1 MKRRALAAMLLL
13 CLCSLTL
20 SGCWQED
27 LSEQESL
34 TPIQSFE
41 EESEAEEEHAIIPEV
56 FSLPYAP
63 GQTLDP
69 ITCTD
74 GMQQTISSLL
84 YEGLFRLNPQLE
96 PEACL
101 CESYTTDATSTVYT
115 FTLRA
120 GVTFSDGSALTAAD
134 VKSTLDRA
142 RTSERYQ
149 QRLSG
154 ISSISASGNAV
165 TITLRSPNT
174 GLPALLDIPIVKSGT
189 HQNTAPTGTGPYLFS
204 DADGTAYLVANQS
217 WWRGGGQ
224 PVDRILLTEAADWD
238 TMLYRFTTHD
248 VQLIT
253 ADLTGIS
260 PINATGNTSYLD
272 ANTTILQYLGCNTAR
287 APLDNAAFRKALASG
302 FNRTYIV
309 SAFLSGHGTAAQFPV
324 SPVSSLYPSALEER
338 YSRDGF
344 TAALAASGY
353 TSGRTLSLLVNQ
365 ENSFKVSVAQ
375 YLADTFSSAGVPV
388 EVNALPWEEYT
399 AALAAGNFDLY
410 YGEVRLTADWNLT
423 SLLGSG
429 GSLNYGHWSDPQMD
443 QLLSAYAS
451 AADRASAMQ
460 NLCAYLR
467 NQAPILPICFK
478 STSVLMQNDVVE
490 GLTPTMMEPFYNLT
504 DCTIH
509 LQSS

>member
-1 MKRRALAAMLLL
+1 M
-13 CLCSLTL
+13 
-20 SGCWQED
+20 
-27 LSEQESL
+27 
-34 TPIQSFE
+34 QSP
-41 EESEAEEEHAIIPEV
+41 SP
-56 FSLPYAP
+56 
-63 GQTLDP
+63 
-69 ITCTD
+69 C
-74 GMQQTISSLL
+74 
-84 YEGLFRLNPQLE
+84 
-96 PEACL
+96 
-101 CESYTTDATSTVYT
+101 
-115 FTLRA
+115 
-120 GVTFSDGSALTAAD
+120 
-134 VKSTLDRA
+134 
-142 RTSERYQ
+142 
-149 QRLSG
+149 
-154 ISSISASGNAV
+154 AV
-165 TITLRSPNT
+165 PNT

-272 ANTTILQYLGCNTAR
+272 ANTTILQYLGCNTTR

-338 YSRDGF
+338 YSRDSF

-399 AALAAGNFDLY
+399 AALAAGNFEPLLRRSPADC
-410 YGEVRLTADWNLT
+410 RLESNQSAGQRRQSELRTLERSSDGSASKRLCQCRRPGLCHAEPLRVSAEPSANPAH
-423 SLLGSG
+423 LLQIHFGS
-429 GSLNYGHWSDPQMD
+429 D
-443 QLLSAYAS
+443 A
-451 AADRASAMQ
+451 
-460 NLCAYLR
+460 
-467 NQAPILPICFK
+467 K
-478 STSVLMQNDVVE
+478 
-490 GLTPTMMEPFYNLT
+490 
-504 DCTIH
+504 
-509 LQSS
+509 

>member
-1 MKRRALAAMLLL
+1 M
-13 CLCSLTL
+13 
-20 SGCWQED
+20 
-27 LSEQESL
+27 
-34 TPIQSFE
+34 
-41 EESEAEEEHAIIPEV
+41 
-56 FSLPYAP
+56 
-63 GQTLDP
+63 
-69 ITCTD
+69 
-74 GMQQTISSLL
+74 
-84 YEGLFRLNPQLE
+84 
-96 PEACL
+96 
-101 CESYTTDATSTVYT
+101 
-115 FTLRA
+115 
-120 GVTFSDGSALTAAD
+120 
-134 VKSTLDRA
+134 
-142 RTSERYQ
+142 
-149 QRLSG
+149 
-154 ISSISASGNAV
+154 
-165 TITLRSPNT
+165 
-174 GLPALLDIPIVKSGT
+174 LDIPIVKSGT

-338 YSRDGF
+338 YSRDSF

-478 STSVLMQNDVVE
+478 FTSVLMQNDVVE